1 MVFPGLVT
9 IETWRGH
16 KTALFIS
23 YARNEVY
30 RVKIGVILA
39 ERAVLEARRQNS
51 QKDKE
56 AEAQVNMV
64 LVGIQ
69 ANVRKSPAVR
79 VAVALT
85 QLNNLGLGSSAG
97 IYTEA

>member
-1 MVFPGLVT
+1 M
-9 IETWRGH
+9 
-16 KTALFIS
+16 
-23 YARNEVY
+23 
-30 RVKIGVILA
+30 ILA
-39 ERAVLEARRQNS
+39 GRAKCWIARRQKS

-56 AEAQVNMV
+56 SEAQVNKV

-79 VAVALT
+79 SAVALP

-97 IYTEA
+97 IYTSLKPQESPLCR